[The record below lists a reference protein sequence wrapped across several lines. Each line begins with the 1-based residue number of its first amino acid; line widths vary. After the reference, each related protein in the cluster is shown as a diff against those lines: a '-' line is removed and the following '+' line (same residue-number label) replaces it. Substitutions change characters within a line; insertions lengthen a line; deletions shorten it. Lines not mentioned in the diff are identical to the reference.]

1 MCICRSHDG
10 TNFDALESVARI
22 LKRMRDVGYP
32 VSAPADGKVLIDYIM
47 SRNSISEFRW
57 TTVDEIVSKGGALV
71 LITKDEYEQWFAKL
85 FSHCKGK
92 DMHRMGIPARGSN
105 ERC

>member
-1 MCICRSHDG
+1 VR
-10 TNFDALESVARI
+10 
-22 LKRMRDVGYP
+22 YP
-32 VSAPADGKVLIDYIM
+32 ESAPADGKALIDYIM
-47 SRNSISEFRW
+47 SRKSIYEFRW

-85 FSHCKGK
+85 FSYCKGK